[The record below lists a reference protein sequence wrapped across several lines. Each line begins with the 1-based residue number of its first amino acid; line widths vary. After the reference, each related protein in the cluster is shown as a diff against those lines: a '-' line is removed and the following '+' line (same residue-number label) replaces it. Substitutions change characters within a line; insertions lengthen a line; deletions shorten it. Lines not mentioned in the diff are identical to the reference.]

1 LNRFLGLFMTDSS
14 TEFIPSGVEW
24 APKKHIDL
32 SQKKARP
39 EVVIPTGVMRSIAQ
53 RRNLVSNDKDVDNCQ
68 PDSSASLGM
77 TDAEPGFRS

>member
-1 LNRFLGLFMTDSS
+1 LNRFAGLFMTDSS

-24 APKKHIDL
+24 VSKKHVDL
-32 SQKKARP
+32 SPRKLTP

-77 TDAEPGFRS
+77 TDAELGFRS